1 MVRIPFRLIA
11 AASIWMAG
19 CASILEPTPL
29 PSSPVP
35 SESEANMPETSI
47 PGAIRGPVYVDSTDL
62 LLLES
67 YPVQVRLQ
75 VSGTLPTPCHAL
87 KWEVSGPDSEGR
99 IDVELFSLASSE
111 LACIQVLEPF
121 ETSIPLG
128 SFESGSFTVFL
139 NGERIGE
146 IEL

>member
-1 MVRIPFRLIA
+1 
-11 AASIWMAG
+11 
-19 CASILEPTPL
+19 
-29 PSSPVP
+29 
-35 SESEANMPETSI
+35 MPETSI

-87 KWEVSGPDSEGR
+87 KWEVRGPDSEGR
-99 IDVELFSLASSE
+99 VDVELFSLTSSE

-128 SFESGSFTVFL
+128 SFESGTFTVFL

-146 IEL
+146 IEM

>member
-1 MVRIPFRLIA
+1 MIRTPGLLILA
-11 AASIWMAG
+11 AGIVIAS
-19 CASILEPTPL
+19 CARTLEPTP
-29 PSSPVP
+29 PPEAPVSSDN
-35 SESEANMPETSI
+35 EASMPTEPE
-47 PGAIRGPVYVDSTDL
+47 PGGVRGPVYVDSTDL

-75 VSGTLPTPCHAL
+75 VSGALPTPCHAL
-87 KWEVSGPDSEGR
+87 KWEVIGPDPDGR
-99 IDVELFSLASSE
+99 IDVVLYSVADPE

-128 SFESGSFTVFL
+128 AFESGSYTVSL
-139 NGERIGE
+139 NGDSVGE